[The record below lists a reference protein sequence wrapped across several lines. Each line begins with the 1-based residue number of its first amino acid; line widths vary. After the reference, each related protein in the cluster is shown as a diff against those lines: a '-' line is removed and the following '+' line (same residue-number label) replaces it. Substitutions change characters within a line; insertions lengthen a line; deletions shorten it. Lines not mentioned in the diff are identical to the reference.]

1 MIRSETHFDEH
12 ISELCKKARRK
23 VCTLS
28 NVTTYVNILEERTF
42 MNNFLHLN
50 LVVALSYGCCG
61 RTNNKKRLH
70 ESCLQII

>member
-1 MIRSETHFDEH
+1 MIRSEAHFDEH

-50 LVVALSYGCCG
+50 LVVALSYGCVVVVLTI
-61 RTNNKKRLH
+61 RKDFMKVAYK
-70 ESCLQII
+70 